1 MRKISRNTHSHFP
14 FWFKFFPL
22 SLSDLVS
29 YVCKYMLSAQS
40 LSLHLQKKTIHWSF
54 SIISF
59 LHKTHHITSWLRYH
73 KKNSFS
79 FNLKNFN
86 SNCVCILSSS
96 CGKKTA
102 PPTAIKR
109 HNWMPIG
116 YCQTSYQYS
125 PIYSAFQMLMLHEWL
140 IIGCWLVA
148 IWHHQGGRSW
158 QAFGERKK
166 CLQFFRRT
174 RICFFCFFFFT

>member
-1 MRKISRNTHSHFP
+1 
-14 FWFKFFPL
+14 
-22 SLSDLVS
+22 
-29 YVCKYMLSAQS
+29 MLSAQS

-79 FNLKNFN
+79 FNFKNFN

-140 IIGCWLVA
+140 IIGCWLYGIIEYINYPLFIMFLCNMIIQIY
-148 IWHHQGGRSW
+148 IWKPWEIHSTLCIN
-158 QAFGERKK
+158 AN
-166 CLQFFRRT
+166 C
-174 RICFFCFFFFT
+174 